1 MVNSSDKKISKRSF
15 QKDTTK
21 RPEVKEGINRTSYQ
35 KSRKD
40 PIKSAAEPKK
50 KISKRSFQKD
60 NKVGLKVKEGMKR
73 LSYQKPRQARIQ
85 SKDAAAAAR
94 KKYKLKR
101 ANYKKIA
108 SQSSRTNLN
117 YVAAK
122 KSTLEAKS
130 NYKAAQKIYKKAKKK
145 DDTRLVNITKD
156 NAKAQLR
163 RSLITDPVVQ
173 SMQNDDTLKDV
184 YDTHQKIKRNL
195 RHGKNA
201 KNTAKL
207 TSRAALNVSKHG
219 YGFGNRVYNLSRGR
233 GFHRTPKDR
242 TTWDKAVKKARAFR
256 NRIDTY
262 RKAKKAQQSSS
273 IIANI
278 FKGTPQA
285 VKSALTYIAS
295 NPISWAVIL
304 LITLV
309 FMGAAAAVQTSKPAI
324 QQKEF
329 ELTETWKY
337 VTKIDA
343 KHTDD
348 KNTFYSDVDSIMF
361 YMNNKFGEFDNKS
374 NSLQVGNL
382 HGAKNIEGYLD
393 RLWVDLNGKKPDY
406 DLTTMENLEK
416 DNKSI
421 YKMSNDDLEEL
432 KMSRENLGYT
442 TLDGQLKFP
451 YKTDSL
457 VISNR
462 FGYEKSDGKE
472 VLNDSISTP
481 VSQGQAIF
489 APLTGKVTNNDKSI
503 VVVDEDNTEKVTLKN
518 VSGSRYNNDE
528 KVTSGK
534 QLAIASDTSLN
545 VKVEKYDEEKNKWVS
560 VNPAFYFPKVTYT
573 QFTTLSTDN
582 FSPNGTMA
590 QNALAI
596 YNYLKPKGGTL
607 EGIAAILGNLQ
618 QESSI
623 DPTAIQSGQEFDDKL
638 AYDPQVGGYALG
650 VAQWDA
656 GRRVNLLNYAKGI
669 KEPWTQLKVQMKFA
683 TEGDDPADRTTFM
696 QIAQSKVGKG
706 VPELTE
712 YFCTHWERA
721 GIANMQ
727 GRVQNALNWYSFLKQ
742 ENSGGGGGSATVPPS
757 IKDKLKNP
765 LPNSRATDMAQ
776 GYPGNPYGLPGQCV
790 WYVWNRW
797 AQVGFNPPQVN
808 WGNALNW
815 AHTAP
820 SNLHDSKAHVDDAVV
835 FQPGIQGAGAEYGHV
850 AYIEYV
856 NPDGTFWVTE
866 ENATA
871 GLGKLDW
878 RLIHPGP
885 GLTYIK
891 PVK

>member
-1 MVNSSDKKISKRSF
+1 MVNSSDKKISKRNF
-15 QKDTTK
+15 QKELK
-21 RPEVKEGINRTSYQ
+21 VRPKVKEGINRL
-35 KSRKD
+35 
-40 PIKSAAEPKK
+40 A
-50 KISKRSFQKD
+50 
-60 NKVGLKVKEGMKR
+60 
-73 LSYQKPRQARIQ
+73 YQKPRQARIQ
-85 SKDAAAAAR
+85 SKDVAAAAR

-101 ANYKKIA
+101 ENYKKIA
-108 SQSSRTNLN
+108 KKSPNTSLN
-117 YVAAK
+117 RVAAK
-122 KSTLEAKS
+122 KTSLEAKS
-130 NYKAAQKIYKKAKKK
+130 NYKAAQKVYKKAKKQ
-145 DDTRLVNITKD
+145 DNTRLVNITKD

-163 RSLITDPVVQ
+163 RSLVTDPIAQ
-173 SMQNDDTLKDV
+173 SMQNDDMLKDV
-184 YDTHQKIKRNL
+184 YDAHQKIKRNL

-201 KNTAKL
+201 KNITQLAG
-207 TSRAALNVSKHG
+207 RATLNVSKHG

-242 TTWDKAVKKARAFR
+242 TTWAQAVKKARAFR

-262 RKAKKAQQSSS
+262 RKAKKLEQTSSVLL
-273 IIANI
+273 NV

-285 VKSALTYIAS
+285 VKSAVAYIVS
-295 NPISWAVIL
+295 NPITWAMFL
-304 LITLV
+304 LVALI
-309 FMGAAAAVQTSKPAI
+309 FMAAAATVQTSKPAI

-337 VTKIDA
+337 VTKLDSE
-343 KHTDD
+343 HTDD
-348 KNTFYSDVDSIMF
+348 KNTFYTDIDSIVF
-361 YMNNKFGEFDNKS
+361 YMNNKFGEFNNKS
-374 NSLQVGNL
+374 TNLQVGNL
-382 HGAKNIEGYLD
+382 NGARNIEGYLD
-393 RLWVDLNGKKPDY
+393 KLWVDLNGKKPDY

-416 DNKSI
+416 DDKSI
-421 YKMSNDDLEEL
+421 YKMSSDDLEEL

-442 TLDGQLKFP
+442 TLDGQLTFP
-451 YKTDSL
+451 YKTDNL

-462 FGYEKSDGKE
+462 FGYEKNEGKD

-489 APLTGKVTNNDKSI
+489 APLTGKVTNDDKSI
-503 VVVDEDNTEKVTLKN
+503 TVIDEDSTEKVTLTN
-518 VSGSRYNNDE
+518 VSGSRYNNDA
-528 KVTSGK
+528 KVNSGQ
-534 QLAIASDTSLN
+534 QLAIASSTSLN
-545 VKVEKYDEEKNKWVS
+545 IKVEKYDEENKKWVN

-590 QNALAI
+590 QNALSV

-607 EGIAAILGNLQ
+607 EGIAAILGNFQ

-638 AYDPQVGGYALG
+638 AYDPSLGGYALG

-656 GRRVNLLNYAKGI
+656 GRRVNLLNYAKGK
-669 KEPWTQLKVQMKFA
+669 KEPWTQLKVQMDFA
-683 TEGDDPADRTTFM
+683 TEGDDPADRTIFM
-696 QIAQSKVGKG
+696 QIAQSKVGKS

-742 ENSGGGGGSATVPPS
+742 ESSGGGGGSATVPPG

-765 LPNSRATDMAQ
+765 LPNSKATDMAQ

-797 AQVGFNPPQVN
+797 AQVGYNPPQVN

-820 SNLHDSKAHVDDAVV
+820 SNLHDSKPHVDDAVV
-835 FQPGIQGAGAEYGHV
+835 FQPGIQGAGPEYGHV

-878 RLIHPGP
+878 RLIQPGP